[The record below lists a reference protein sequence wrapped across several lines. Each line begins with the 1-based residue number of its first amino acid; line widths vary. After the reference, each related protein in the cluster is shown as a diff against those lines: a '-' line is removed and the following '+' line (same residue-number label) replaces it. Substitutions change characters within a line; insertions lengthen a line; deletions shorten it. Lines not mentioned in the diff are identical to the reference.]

1 MHAPGPVPVT
11 FFSRDFVSSPQ
22 GMVAIKSSRWAVGS
36 QVRMRSKA
44 HWFFCLSNIFGVLS
58 SAWVLCVC
66 WHLVWMA
73 LPFCFSFTAVCSD
86 HTPLKGNS
94 SGIASLLSWKQLLQH
109 GRIAVLQRLS
119 SSNQVEFA
127 EFADKYALRGSH
139 LCNAMPVVKQIPKII
154 HVKNILYAGLCF
166 WNQHIVN
173 PRIASECQELDQ
185 KCCACSLG
193 SAESALA
200 PLAASDMS
208 KMFYTTRL
216 SASARQSSGL
226 DCAASGL
233 TCPSCSKK
241 PAHALYSCYHQWP
254 RASWCF

>member
-22 GMVAIKSSRWAVGS
+22 GMVTIKSSGWAVRT

-58 SAWVLCVC
+58 SAWVLCMC

-86 HTPLKGNS
+86 HTPLKVNS
-94 SGIASLLSWKQLLQH
+94 SGITSLLSLKQLLQH

-127 EFADKYALRGSH
+127 EFADKYALRSSACITPCEW
-139 LCNAMPVVKQIPKII
+139 LSRFPKSSMLKISFMLNYVFETSILWI
-154 HVKNILYAGLCF
+154 HVSLQNAKNWIRNA
-166 WNQHIVN
+166 V
-173 PRIASECQELDQ
+173 P
-185 KCCACSLG
+185 
-193 SAESALA
+193 ALWEV
-200 PLAASDMS
+200 L
-208 KMFYTTRL
+208 RV
-216 SASARQSSGL
+216 
-226 DCAASGL
+226 
-233 TCPSCSKK
+233 
-241 PAHALYSCYHQWP
+241 H
-254 RASWCF
+254 